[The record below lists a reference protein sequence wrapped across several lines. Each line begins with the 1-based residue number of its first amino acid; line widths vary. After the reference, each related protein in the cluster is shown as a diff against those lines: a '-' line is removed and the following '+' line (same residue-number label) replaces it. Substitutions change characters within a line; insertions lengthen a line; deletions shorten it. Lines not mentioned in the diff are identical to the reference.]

1 MANMKQKKRKRR
13 NRQWAEFQQEFE
25 LSDEDLA
32 LLRSTGYAL
41 AKIRERLS
49 DDAEFDQSLTLSTR
63 IRQLHAKWRDKLAK
77 RRAAIEA
84 GEIQPKPK
92 KKKKTKHD
100 PAWAKAKK
108 VCRLNMEDIRMAKE
122 LGMSPRSL
130 LKNVPSPSQQWKAPV
145 KEWIRELYEKRQAKK
160 MARKAAKRKSETQS
174 TDVPEQVHEVDPEN
188 CPF

>member
-13 NRQWAEFQQEFE
+13 NRQWAGFQQEFE

-32 LLRSTGYAL
+32 LLRGTGYEL
-41 AKIRERLS
+41 AKIRERLF
-49 DDAEFDQSLTLSTR
+49 DEAEFDQGLTLSTR
-63 IRQLHAKWRDKLAK
+63 IRQLHAKWREKLAK
-77 RRAAIEA
+77 RRAAIAA

-92 KKKKTKHD
+92 KKKKSKHD

-108 VCRLNMEDIRMAKE
+108 VCRLNLEDIRMAKE

-130 LKNVPSPSQQWKAPV
+130 MKNIPSPSQPWKSPV
-145 KEWIRELYEKRQAKK
+145 KIWIRDLYEQRQAKI
-160 MARKAAKRKSETQS
+160 ARKSAKHELKTV
-174 TDVPEQVHEVDPEN
+174 DAPEEDEVDPEN